1 MQRKVVIVAA
11 LLFATLLSTKSYAGG
26 YQRWNIYYSDAT
38 FTTPVG
44 KKFFPSNEG
53 CDPPYDDV
61 QLTGTQ
67 TVYHYSQ
74 SRDVCG
80 TQGGSVF
87 CWVNLTA
94 VSCPSG
100 LDWVDDWWSLGLDW

>member
-1 MQRKVVIVAA
+1 MSRMIVIVAA
-11 LLFATLLSTKSYAGG
+11 LLFATLLSTNTYAGG

-38 FTTPVG
+38 FTVPVG

-61 QLTGTQ
+61 HSTGTE
-67 TVYHYSQ
+67 TIYHYQ
-74 SRDVCG
+74 QPRDICG
-80 TQGGSVF
+80 TVGEGAYCRVDG
-87 CWVNLTA
+87 VL

-100 LDWVDDWWSLGLDW
+100 MDWSADWWSLGMDW